1 MRIARILSGH
11 RPDPACHHGRM
22 RRPRILGGPGGD
34 RLPAAP
40 VVNADGRPTRPD
52 KLSIWPTEDETF
64 GIDVLYLGPQ
74 GHRRAQVVHR
84 QIEEAGLASA
94 LRREGENGWIV
105 RFGPVS
111 REDMLTVLN
120 GYVW

>member
-1 MRIARILSGH
+1 M
-11 RPDPACHHGRM
+11 ACM
-22 RRPRILGGPGGD
+22 RRPSFRRRAAGGAGV
-34 RLPAAP
+34 PAVP
-40 VVNADGRPTRPD
+40 PVNADGRPTRPD
-52 KLSIWPTEDETF
+52 KLSIWPTDEETF

-74 GHRRAQVVHR
+74 GSRRAQVVHR
-84 QIEEAGLASA
+84 QIEEAGLPAV
-94 LRREGENGWIV
+94 LRPEGDSGWIV